1 MIGPFDLSK
10 FMQVEFGGK
19 EHEAAIAKI
28 LAAAKAANKT
38 AAIFCKA
45 LTSFIV
51 SFRADGQVH
60 LAHKPRRGWIRV
72 STWFPSLP
80 ILLLSPIHSKGNWLM
95 PMVFRPGRAG
105 QAINQLI
112 SNALLHYILL
122 ASNHL

>member
-45 LTSFIV
+45 HILYCIIQSWWPGTSGAQAKKRLDQGFNMV
-51 SFRADGQVH
+51 SIITDLAAVTNSFQRELADANGVQ
-60 LAHKPRRGWIRV
+60 AGE
-72 STWFPSLP
+72 
-80 ILLLSPIHSKGNWLM
+80 
-95 PMVFRPGRAG
+95 GRTG
-105 QAINQLI
+105 
-112 SNALLHYILL
+112 Y
-122 ASNHL
+122 